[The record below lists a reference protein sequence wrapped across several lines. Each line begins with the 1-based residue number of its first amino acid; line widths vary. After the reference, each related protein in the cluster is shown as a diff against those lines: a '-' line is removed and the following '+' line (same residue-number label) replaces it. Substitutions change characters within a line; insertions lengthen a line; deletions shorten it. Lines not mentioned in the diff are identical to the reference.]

1 MRHYSVRTMCSRK
14 ITLTLNAKKSNRTK
28 QYTEV
33 LPSVMFRKKPVSSY
47 RPDPETAAAYAP
59 GAPASQPARKNPGLR
74 FPRIL

>member
-1 MRHYSVRTMCSRK
+1 M
-14 ITLTLNAKKSNRTK
+14 TLNAKTKSKEK
-28 QYTEV
+28 QDKEMHFESSKHIDV
-33 LPSVMFRKKPVSSY
+33 LPSLMFRKKPVSSY